1 MRAIALKD
9 LATNLSEYVHLAEN
23 GETVLVLDQDR
34 VIAELVPPRQ
44 AALTDERE
52 SPLAEAVRQ
61 GWIKPAVK
69 KSGIPPR
76 RPVAPIRELLDDLE
90 EHRSE
95 R

>member
-1 MRAIALKD
+1 M
-9 LATNLSEYVHLAEN
+9 ATNLSEYVHLAEH

-44 AALTDERE
+44 ASPAQQRE
-52 SPLAEAVRQ
+52 SPLAEAIRQ
-61 GWIKPAVK
+61 GWIRPALK

-76 RPVAPIRELLDDLE
+76 RPVAPLRELLADLE
-90 EHRSE
+90 EHRSD